1 MVNPV
6 TIEVFDKTLKRL
18 GMIGAP
24 VSMKAS
30 IRHNAV
36 STVDVE
42 VDTDNPRLPDL
53 LTEGTILQVFYAGVT
68 GPIISGPVVKLTS
81 TMLGRSVVVTVTD
94 QFSMILNILGWQ
106 NPANALTAQTS
117 LTDDRSGPAETVVK
131 GVMQAAITR
140 LALPYTV
147 APDLGRGTTTHG
159 QWRMVPLADVIMPI
173 LAGSGIGLSVQL
185 RPLVTRVDGSQG
197 SPGWVVDCYVPRT
210 YPRNLTDTAG
220 TITDWTLER
229 VSPAATRWV
238 LGAVGTDT
246 GRRFYRSVDTAAET
260 LWGPA
265 NLTERFIDASS
276 VGTDLVAAEN
286 AYSATP
292 NATTQA
298 ALTAAQQKFNADV
311 AAAYAAVKPERAA
324 VTSIQVTLSQTNT
337 VQYGDAGLLRGD
349 IVPVTAG
356 TVTLNAVMSE
366 CTFTWDNTVGL
377 VVTPI
382 VGQVLDTARQLS
394 RYINR
399 LRRDVHLQQVK

>member
-1 MVNPV
+1 MSAVR
-6 TIEVFDKTLKRL
+6 IEVFDKTLKRV

-24 VSMKAS
+24 LSMKAS
-30 IRHNAV
+30 IRHNSV

-42 VDTDNPRLPDL
+42 IDNDSPRLPDL
-53 LTEGTILQVFYAGVT
+53 LTEGAVIQVFYTGVT
-68 GPIISGPVVKLTS
+68 GPIISGPVTKLTS

-94 QFSMILNILGWQ
+94 QFAMILNLLGWP

-117 LTDDRSGPAETVVK
+117 LNDDRSGPAETIVK
-131 GVMQAAITR
+131 GVIQAAVTR
-140 LALPYTV
+140 LGLPYTV
-147 APDLGRGTTTHG
+147 APDLGRGTVLHG
-159 QWRMVPLADVIMPI
+159 SWRMIPLADVLLPI
-173 LAGSGIGLSVQL
+173 LGAGNVGLSVQL
-185 RPLVTRVDGSQG
+185 RPLVTRGDGSQG
-197 SPGWVVDCYVPRT
+197 SPGWAVDCYAPRT

-229 VSPAATRWV
+229 VSPSATRWV

-246 GRRFYRSVDTAAET
+246 ARRFYSNVDTAAET

-265 NLTERFIDASS
+265 NVTERFIDASS
-276 VGTDLVAAEN
+276 IGTDLVTAEN
-286 AYSATP
+286 AYAATP

-298 ALTAAQQKFNADV
+298 ALTAAQQKFNTDV
-311 AAAYAAVKPERAA
+311 FAAFINAQKERGA

-349 IVPVTAG
+349 MVPVTAG
-356 TVTLNAVMSE
+356 TVTLNAVLSE
-366 CTFTWDNTVGL
+366 CTFTWDNQVGL

-382 VGQVLDTARQLS
+382 VGQVLDSARQLS
-394 RYINR
+394 RFINR